1 VIGIEENVTKIIKKK
16 LKRIRDNKDK
26 IDTNKLMEFISDELK
41 DYNILTKTPTEII
54 LKIDKKTNIKE
65 LENIVRKRIMSI
77 IQDKEIDINLLFK
90 FISINN
96 QFIIRLKRKI
106 D

>member
-1 VIGIEENVTKIIKKK
+1 MIGIEESVTKIIKKK
-16 LKRIRDNKDK
+16 LKRIRVNKDK

-41 DYNILTKTPTEII
+41 DCNILTKTPTEII

>member
-1 VIGIEENVTKIIKKK
+1 MIGIEESVTKIIKKK
-16 LKRIRDNKDK
+16 LKRIRVNKDK

>member
-1 VIGIEENVTKIIKKK
+1 MIGIEENVTKIIKKK

>member
-1 VIGIEENVTKIIKKK
+1 MIGIEESVTKIIKKK

>member
-1 VIGIEENVTKIIKKK
+1 MIGIEESVTKIIKKK
-16 LKRIRDNKDK
+16 LKRIRVNKDK

-41 DYNILTKTPTEII
+41 DYNILSKTPTEII
-54 LKIDKKTNIKE
+54 LKIDKKTIIKE
-65 LENIVRKRIMSI
+65 LENNVRKRIMSI
-77 IQDKEIDINLLFK
+77 IQDEEIDINLLFK

>member
-1 VIGIEENVTKIIKKK
+1 VIGIEESVTKIIKKK